1 MRITSRR
8 SAGPAVRV
16 HGRAPNFG
24 DSYALWRV
32 MGTGARR
39 GQRTALVRR
48 EAGRRKTGKV
58 GSKVLRALWAEQL
71 LVSTRP
77 SASYRSAVERPGR
90 RERTVHTPPCA
101 WCRHRVA
108 CGRLSAARSPGGLTR
123 ESGRT
128 ARGGPSACVQQGL
141 CTVCSRLVASAP
153 RDSSKHSGTVRRTTA
168 AALCAHAVGERS
180 VPDGARLLFSTSARA
195 TGRRAPAGGSC
206 TREPAGGRSET
217 GRAGRNT
224 STIHRVQV
232 LPCPLLRGSAVDPEV
247 GQSEQHL
254 DH

>member
-1 MRITSRR
+1 M
-8 SAGPAVRV
+8 
-16 HGRAPNFG
+16 
-24 DSYALWRV
+24 
-32 MGTGARR
+32 
-39 GQRTALVRR
+39 
-48 EAGRRKTGKV
+48 
-58 GSKVLRALWAEQL
+58 
-71 LVSTRP
+71 
-77 SASYRSAVERPGR
+77 ERPGR

-108 CGRLSAARSPGGLTR
+108 CGRLSAARSPGDWTR
-123 ESGRT
+123 GSGQT
-128 ARGGPSACVQQGL
+128 AHAGPSACVQQGL

-180 VPDGARLLFSTSARA
+180 VTDGARLLFSTSARA

-217 GRAGRNT
+217 GRAGRST
-224 STIHRVQV
+224 STTRRARV
-232 LPCPLLRGSAVDPEV
+232 LPCLLSHGSAVDPEV
-247 GQSEQHL
+247 GQSVQHS